1 MPIVLNHTIVPARDK
16 EEAAGFFADIFGLP
30 YNGVRGHFAPVRVN
44 ETLTLDFDNA
54 DPVPRQ
60 HYAFH
65 VAEEEFDAILG
76 RVKERGIKFGSDPGA
91 QDNGEI
97 NSRRGGRGIYFRDP
111 TNGHSYELLTVAP

>member
-1 MPIVLNHTIVPARDK
+1 MPIVLNHTIVPSRDK
-16 EEAAGFFADIFGLP
+16 EEAARFFAEIFDLP

-44 ETLTLDFDNA
+44 ETLTLDYDNA

-65 VAEEEFDAILG
+65 VSDSEFDAILG
-76 RVKERGIKFGSDPGA
+76 RVQERGLKFGSEPGA

-97 NSRRGGRGIYFRDP
+97 NARRGGRGIYFRDP
-111 TNGHSYELLTVAP
+111 NGHSYELLTIAP